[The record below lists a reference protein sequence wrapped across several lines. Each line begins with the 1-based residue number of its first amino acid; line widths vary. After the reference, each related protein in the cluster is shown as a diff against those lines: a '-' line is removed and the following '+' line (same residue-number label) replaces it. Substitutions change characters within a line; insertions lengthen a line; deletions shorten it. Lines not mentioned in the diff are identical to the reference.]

1 LAIPI
6 VMRILHLDCGQEM
19 RGGQWQALYLIRGL
33 RARGHEVRL
42 LARAGSPLLETAAA
56 EGLDALPFTAWGLA
70 SQARRF
76 DVVHA
81 HDARSHALAALVGV
95 SPLVVSRRVAF
106 AVRRSL
112 ASRWKY
118 ARARHYIAVSE
129 FVAGRLMEA
138 GVSSA
143 DISVVYDGAPVCE
156 RAGRLGA
163 HLVAPSTKDPMKG
176 SDLAATAAL
185 RAGVQIKFS
194 TEIARDLDGARA
206 LVYITRSEGLGSA
219 ALVAMAAGVPVIASR
234 VGGLPEAV
242 VHGETGLLVENTVD
256 DIAEAMRRIV
266 ADPAYAAA
274 MGAAA
279 RKRAAE
285 RFSIDR
291 MVEGAIH
298 CYEKA
303 ARL

>member
-1 LAIPI
+1 
-6 VMRILHLDCGQEM
+6 MRILHVDCGREM
-19 RGGQWQALYLIRGL
+19 RGGQWQALYLVRGL
-33 RARGHEVRL
+33 RARGHEVRV
-42 LARAGSPLLETAAA
+42 LARAGSPLLETAVA
-56 EGLDALPFTAWGLA
+56 EGLDAEPFTPWNLA

-81 HDARSHALAALVGV
+81 HDARSHALAALIGG

-106 AVRRSL
+106 PVRRSL

-138 GVSSA
+138 GIKSGN
-143 DISVVYDGAPVCE
+143 ISVVYDGVPVGDGS
-156 RAGRLGA
+156 RRTGA
-163 HLVAPSTKDPMKG
+163 ELVAPSTADPMKG
-176 SDLAATAAL
+176 SELAASAAS
-185 RAGVQIKFS
+185 RAGVPLKFS

-206 LVYITRSEGLGSA
+206 LVYITRMEGLGSA
-219 ALVAMAAGVPVIASR
+219 ALVAMAGGVPVIASR

-256 DIAEAMRRIV
+256 GIAEAMRLV
-266 ADPAYAAA
+266 VGDPEFAAA

-291 MVEGAIH
+291 MVESTIR

-303 ARL
+303 ACS

>member
-1 LAIPI
+1 
-6 VMRILHLDCGQEM
+6 MRILHIDCGQEM
-19 RGGQWQALYLIRGL
+19 RGGQWQALYLVRGL

-42 LARAGSPLLETAAA
+42 LARARSPLLERARA
-56 EGLDALPFTAWGLA
+56 EGLDAVPFTAWELA
-70 SQARRF
+70 CQARRF
-76 DVVHA
+76 DIVHA
-81 HDARSHALAALVGV
+81 HDARSHALAALIVGG
-95 SPLVVSRRVAF
+95 PLVVSRRVGF
-106 AVRRSL
+106 PLRSSL

-143 DISVVYDGAPVCE
+143 DISVVYDGVPVCE
-156 RAGRLGA
+156 RAGQLGA
-163 HLVAPSTKDPMKG
+163 RLVAPASEDPMKG
-176 SDLAATAAL
+176 SDLAASAAV
-185 RAGVQIKFS
+185 RAGVPIQFS
-194 TEIARDLDGARA
+194 REIARDLDGARA

-242 VHGETGLLVENTVD
+242 VDGETGLLVENTVD
-256 DIAEAMRRIV
+256 GIAEAMRRIL
-266 ADPAYAAA
+266 ADPASAAA

-291 MVEGAIH
+291 MVEGAIR

-303 ARL
+303 ARS